1 MFSIQRKDC
10 LVTDFIL
17 ALALMLVSGL
27 LIGAISAMLG
37 IGGGMIM
44 VPTLLLIFLLLD
56 IPDEIR
62 MHVASGT
69 ALCVMVATSFGSVVS
84 HGRRC
89 NIVWPITLRIVP
101 GMTIGVIGGAIL
113 ADQLDSRVLQIIF
126 GIVMFIVSY
135 LMIFGFKV
143 TPRQRPMPG
152 WPVCTSVGGAAG
164 FKSGLLGV
172 GGGALSVPWLTY
184 EGLPQAK
191 VSGTS
196 SSFTPCAAVV
206 GTIAFMIAGW
216 TSVHVPGTVGY
227 VFWPALPAAGGGAV
241 IGAFFGARLANK
253 VPGRQLRIM
262 FGVLVFCVG
271 VVMLVP

>member
-1 MFSIQRKDC
+1 MDLGI
-10 LVTDFIL
+10 
-17 ALALMLVSGL
+17 ALALMVLSGIV
-27 LIGAISAMLG
+27 IGGIAAMLG

-56 IPDEIR
+56 IPEEIR
-62 MHVASGT
+62 MQVASGT
-69 ALCVMVATSFGSVVS
+69 SLCVMIATSAGSVIS
-84 HGRRC
+84 HARQG
-89 NIVWPITLRIVP
+89 NIVWLITRRVIL
-101 GMTIGVIGGAIL
+101 GMSIGVIVGAIL
-113 ADQLDSRVLQIIF
+113 SDQLDSRVLQLIF
-126 GIVMFIVSY
+126 GVVMFIVSY

-143 TPRQRPMPG
+143 TPRQRPMPS
-152 WPVCTSVGGAAG
+152 WKVCASIGSAAG

-206 GTIAFMIAGW
+206 GTIAFIMTGW
-216 TSVHVPGTVGY
+216 SDVHVPGTLGY
-227 VFWPALPAAGGGAV
+227 VFWPALPAAGGGS
-241 IGAFFGARLANK
+241 ILGAFLGARLANK

-262 FGVLVFCVG
+262 FGLLVIGVGIVMVL
-271 VVMLVP
+271 P